1 MSEDDVK
8 LYRGLREVYIDRTNS
23 SFINGKEGKLYYRGY
38 NIDDLA
44 VNCSFEEVIYL
55 IMKGALPTLKE
66 LDQFTSEL
74 RSNMTIPEPVLDIIK
89 TIKNAHPMDVLRTA
103 ISALSAFD
111 DDVNDNNNYHNNNN
125 DHLTLS
131 RQDFRFQT

>member
-1 MSEDDVK
+1 
-8 LYRGLREVYIDRTNS
+8 
-23 SFINGKEGKLYYRGY
+23 
-38 NIDDLA
+38 
-44 VNCSFEEVIYL
+44 
-55 IMKGALPTLKE
+55 MKGALPTLKE

-111 DDVNDNNNYHNNNN
+111 DDVNDNSAEATLRKGTR
-125 DHLTLS
+125 LTAQAPTIVTAHARIRDGLEPVTPDPELSLAANFLYMLFVVLS
-131 RQDFRFQT
+131 RD